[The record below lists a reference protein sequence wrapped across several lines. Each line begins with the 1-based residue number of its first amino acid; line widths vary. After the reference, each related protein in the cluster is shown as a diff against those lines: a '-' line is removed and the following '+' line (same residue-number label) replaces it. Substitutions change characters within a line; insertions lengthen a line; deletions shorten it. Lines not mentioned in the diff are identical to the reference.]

1 MVKRGRWS
9 SAGPMTLPPYEPD
22 GSLPP
27 IPVEDVT
34 AKDLIARYGVSK
46 QTIYTRLSS
55 IGVTGTKRGK
65 QVFFS
70 PVEVHQL
77 DAAHHWLGKGY
88 GLQDL
93 KDAAEE
99 GAGDQVVDLP
109 LAVDDASTHQQMELT
124 IAPQQERVVMALTT
138 AVQQAL
144 QASTPAAPKDPL
156 APYRM
161 LQESA
166 DKKFQLTSQSVRER
180 SWVYPSP
187 PLILGVLRS
196 VVTGSCCVVLVL
208 AGGGCSRRRK
218 RSLMRWV
225 WLDA

>member
-1 MVKRGRWS
+1 
-9 SAGPMTLPPYEPD
+9 MTLPPYEPD
-22 GSLPP
+22 GSLPA
-27 IPVEDVT
+27 IPLEDLT

-93 KDAAEE
+93 KQAAEE
-99 GAGDQVVDLP
+99 SAGDQVVEVGMPVED
-109 LAVDDASTHQQMELT
+109 VSASQQQMELT

-166 DKKFQLTSQSVRER
+166 EKKFQLTSQSLREIMGLSQSTIN
-180 SWVYPSP
+180 SWGAEV
-187 PLILGVLRS
+187 
-196 VVTGSCCVVLVL
+196 
-208 AGGGCSRRRK
+208 SRNGFRLK
-218 RSLMRWV
+218 RVGPGRWRV
-225 WLDA
+225 FQEEDDLDEAA

>member
-1 MVKRGRWS
+1 MS
-9 SAGPMTLPPYEPD
+9 IPPYAPD

-27 IPVEDVT
+27 IPSEEVT
-34 AKDLIARYGVSK
+34 AKDLIARYEVSK
-46 QTIYTRLSS
+46 QTIYTRLAA
-55 IGVTGTKRGK
+55 IGVTGSKRGK

-77 DAAHHWLGKGY
+77 DAAHHWLSKGY

-93 KDAAEE
+93 RDSVAE
-99 GAGDQVVDLP
+99 GAGDQVIDLP
-109 LAVDDASTHQQMELT
+109 MPVVEESNGKQMELT

-144 QASTPAAPKDPL
+144 QASTPAPAKDPL

-166 DKKFQLTSQSVRER
+166 DKKFQLTSQSLRE
-180 SWVYPSP
+180 
-187 PLILGVLRS
+187 ILGLSQSTINSWGAEVHRNGFLI
-196 VVTGSCCVVLVL
+196 
-208 AGGGCSRRRK
+208 K
-218 RSLMRWV
+218 RVGPGRWRV
-225 WLDA
+225 FQEEEDLDMAA

>member
-1 MVKRGRWS
+1 
-9 SAGPMTLPPYEPD
+9 MTLPPYEPD

-166 DKKFQLTSQSVRER
+166 DKKFQLTSQSVRE
-180 SWVYPSP
+180 
-187 PLILGVLRS
+187 ILGLSQSTINSWGPEVRRNGFLLRRVGPGRWRVCQEEEEES
-196 VVTGSCCVVLVL
+196 DAVGL
-208 AGGGCSRRRK
+208 A
-218 RSLMRWV
+218 
-225 WLDA
+225 A

>member
-1 MVKRGRWS
+1 
-9 SAGPMTLPPYEPD
+9 MTLPPYEPD

-27 IPVEDVT
+27 IPLEDLT

-93 KDAAEE
+93 KQAAEE
-99 GAGDQVVDLP
+99 SAGDQVVEVGAPVD
-109 LAVDDASTHQQMELT
+109 AVSPSQQQMELT
-124 IAPQQERVVMALTT
+124 IAPQQERVVMALTS

-144 QASTPAAPKDPL
+144 QASTPAPPKDPL

-166 DKKFQLTSQSVRER
+166 EKRFQLTSQSLREIMGLSQSTIN
-180 SWVYPSP
+180 SWGAEV
-187 PLILGVLRS
+187 
-196 VVTGSCCVVLVL
+196 
-208 AGGGCSRRRK
+208 SRNGFRIK
-218 RSLMRWV
+218 RVGPGRWRV
-225 WLDA
+225 FEEEEDGDPDVAA

>member
-1 MVKRGRWS
+1 V
-9 SAGPMTLPPYEPD
+9 TLPPYEPD

-34 AKDLIARYGVSK
+34 AKDLIARYEVSK

-93 KDAAEE
+93 KQAAEE
-99 GAGDQVVDLP
+99 SAGDQVVEVGAPVD
-109 LAVDDASTHQQMELT
+109 AVSPSQQQMELT
-124 IAPQQERVVMALTT
+124 IAPQQERVVMALTS

-144 QASTPAAPKDPL
+144 QASTPAPPKDPL

-166 DKKFQLTSQSVRER
+166 EKRFQLTSQSLREIMGLSQSTIN
-180 SWVYPSP
+180 SWGAEV
-187 PLILGVLRS
+187 
-196 VVTGSCCVVLVL
+196 
-208 AGGGCSRRRK
+208 SRNGFRIK
-218 RSLMRWV
+218 RVGPGRWRV
-225 WLDA
+225 FEEEEDGDPDVAA

>member
-1 MVKRGRWS
+1 
-9 SAGPMTLPPYEPD
+9 MTLPPYEPD

-166 DKKFQLTSQSVRER
+166 DKKFQLTSQSVRE
-180 SWVYPSP
+180 
-187 PLILGVLRS
+187 ILGLSQSTINSWGPEVRRNGFLLRRVGPGRWRVFQEEEEES
-196 VVTGSCCVVLVL
+196 DAMGL
-208 AGGGCSRRRK
+208 A
-218 RSLMRWV
+218 
-225 WLDA
+225 A

>member
-1 MVKRGRWS
+1 
-9 SAGPMTLPPYEPD
+9 MTTLLYEPI

-27 IPVEDVT
+27 IPLEEVT

-93 KDAAEE
+93 LAA
-99 GAGDQVVDLP
+99 G
-109 LAVDDASTHQQMELT
+109 
-124 IAPQQERVVMALTT
+124 
-138 AVQQAL
+138 
-144 QASTPAAPKDPL
+144 
-156 APYRM
+156 
-161 LQESA
+161 
-166 DKKFQLTSQSVRER
+166 
-180 SWVYPSP
+180 
-187 PLILGVLRS
+187 LRK
-196 VVTGSCCVVLVL
+196 VLVTRWSICPL
-208 AGGGCSRRRK
+208 RRFRLLISRW
-218 RSLMRWV
+218 S
-225 WLDA
+225 